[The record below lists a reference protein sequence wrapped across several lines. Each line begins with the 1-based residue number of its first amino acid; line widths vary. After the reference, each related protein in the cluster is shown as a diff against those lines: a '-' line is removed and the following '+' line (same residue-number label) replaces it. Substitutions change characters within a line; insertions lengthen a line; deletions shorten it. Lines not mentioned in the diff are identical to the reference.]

1 MKRRISL
8 VRRGFTLIELL
19 VVIAIIAVLVG
30 LTVPAVQK
38 VRVAAA
44 MSASRNNL
52 HNITIAAINLANTAK
67 KLPPAGSVTPLLPN
81 PTGQPIPN
89 TYFLGLYAGQWG
101 GPLYHL
107 LPYLEEQTV
116 YQDGT
121 SVPYYYN
128 GTYILTPISVFVS
141 QVDSTASTGANPN
154 FAAASYGYNSLVSP
168 NGVGLAI
175 PDGFGDGTSKTIL
188 FAEKVA
194 NCTSTTGT
202 AWAMGSGH
210 PYAPVLDT
218 NGPIFM
224 AGVAGNCTDPLA
236 ASTVNQAAIN
246 AGFADG
252 HVTAYTNG
260 IGTKSAYGNYSI
272 WQTLLTPN
280 SSDNRNE
287 ESQY

>member
-52 HNITIAAINLANTAK
+52 HNITLAAINCANTAK
-67 KLPPAGSVTPLLPN
+67 KLPPAGGPN
-81 PTGQPIPN
+81 PGNNPYN
-89 TYFLGLYAGQWG
+89 YGSYAGQWG

-121 SVPYYYN
+121 NFPNCPNPTYYA
-128 GTYILTPISVFVS
+128 TPIAVFVS
-141 QVDSTASTGANPN
+141 PLDSTVSSGGS
-154 FAAASYGYNSLVSP
+154 AAPASYGYNILVAPFNPLTGIST
-168 NGVGLAI
+168 GLAI
-175 PDGFGDGTSKTIL
+175 PDGFGDGTSHTIL

-194 NCTSTTGT
+194 SCTPSGGT
-202 AWAMGSGH
+202 PSGGSYWAYGS
-210 PYAPVLDT
+210 PNVYAPVINTD
-218 NGPIFM
+218 NPVFM
-224 AGVAGNCTDPLA
+224 AGTNCTDQYA

-246 AGFADG
+246 TGFADG
-252 HVTAYTNG
+252 SVRAFTNG
-260 IGTKSAYGNYSI
+260 IGTKSNYGNYTI

-280 SSDNRNE
+280 SSDNRGE
-287 ESQY
+287 ESVY